1 MIEGLGAFYLA
12 GSILALIL
20 VLIAL
25 PTLFKGPKDKDD
37 KQK

>member
-1 MIEGLGAFYLA
+1 MIEGLGTFYLA
-12 GSILALIL
+12 VAIIALALAL
-20 VLIAL
+20 VAL